1 MQLSFRLRRWVA
13 NVESQQSSHSLEYCY
28 IPPPASM
35 PLWAGISYSVWAGV
49 AQGRIVFPSSRGWCW
64 RCPISRLPCGCNDY
78 SFLHC
83 MLFSDSFYIP
93 QHVHT
98 AEYMLNLSRL
108 FFTWSIRSK
117 WLASQAK
124 VEGWKQFWKS
134 TKLEFCMY
142 LKLHTPPF
150 GRHIHISEGTIL
162 RLHIYSHSRYS
173 N

>member
-13 NVESQQSSHSLEYCY
+13 NVESQQSSHSLGYCY

-49 AQGRIVFPSSRGWCW
+49 AQGRIVFPSSHGWCW

-108 FFTWSIRSK
+108 FFTLVNQVKMISITGQSWRLKTILKKHETGILSLCVFK
-117 WLASQAK
+117 ATYST
-124 VEGWKQFWKS
+124 FWKAHS
-134 TKLEFCMY
+134 HFRGNNSEVTY
-142 LKLHTPPF
+142 L
-150 GRHIHISEGTIL
+150 
-162 RLHIYSHSRYS
+162 
-173 N
+173 